1 MKYKIGI
8 PRALLYHKYHF
19 FWEEFLR
26 SLNQEVVV
34 SPETNREIIGRGVNL
49 AVDESCL
56 SLKIYL
62 GHVDY
67 LKDKVDFIFIPRI
80 VSLYKKENLCVKFM
94 ALNDIVRNTFDGLK
108 TLEYTTHVPT
118 FRYDFI
124 GLFSVG
130 WQLTHNPFLI
140 LRAIRRATKTQRE
153 QLQKTLVEQENKLRN
168 KGKSLR
174 ILIVA
179 HPYTT
184 YDAFLG
190 MPIINFLKKQGVEL
204 VFADIVDEKEA
215 RGLSKNISTDLYW
228 TYNKE
233 LVGALEKYRK
243 EVDGIIFIMTFP
255 CGPDSLVIDLCQ
267 NKISDLPIVVLT
279 LDELQ
284 GEAGLKTRLESFVD
298 ILKIRKGKEA
308 K

>member
-26 SLNQEVVV
+26 SLGQEIVV
-34 SPETNREIIGRGVNL
+34 SPETNREIIGHGVNL

-56 SLKIYL
+56 SVKIYL

-67 LKDKVDFIFIPRI
+67 LKDKVDFVFIPRV

-108 TLEYTTHVPT
+108 ILDYTTHVPT
-118 FRYDFI
+118 FRYDSL
-124 GLFSVG
+124 GLFLVG

-140 LRAIRRATKTQRE
+140 LRAIKRAKKVQRD
-153 QLQKTLVEQENKLRN
+153 QQQKALVEQENRLKNR
-168 KGKSLR
+168 SDALR

-190 MPIINFLKKQGVEL
+190 TPIVNFLKKQEVEL
-204 VFADIVDEKEA
+204 VFADVIKEEEA
-215 RGLSKNISTDLYW
+215 RGLSKKISTDLYW
-228 TYNKE
+228 TFNKE

-255 CGPDSLVIDLCQ
+255 CGPDSLVINLCQ
-267 NKISDLPIVVLT
+267 NKINDLPIVVIT

-298 ILKIRKGKEA
+298 ILKIRKGK
-308 K
+308 KIQ

>member
-1 MKYKIGI
+1 MKHKIGI

-26 SLNQEVVV
+26 SLGQEVVV

-56 SLKIYL
+56 SVKIYL

-67 LKDKVDFIFIPRI
+67 LKDKVDFVFIPRV

-94 ALNDIVRNTFDGLK
+94 ALNDIVRNTFDGIK
-108 TLEYTTHVPT
+108 ILEYTTHVPT

-124 GLFSVG
+124 GLFGVG
-130 WQLTHNPFLI
+130 WQLTHNPFLV
-140 LRAIRRATKTQRE
+140 LRAIARAKKTQRQ
-153 QLQKTLVEQENKLRN
+153 QLKRLLLEQEMRL
-168 KGKSLR
+168 KGSDKNLK

-184 YDAFLG
+184 YDSFLG
-190 MPIINFLKKQGVEL
+190 IPITSFLEKQGVEL
-204 VFADIVDEKEA
+204 VFADLADEKET
-215 RGLSKNISTDLYW
+215 RELSKNISTDLYW

-243 EVDGIIFIMTFP
+243 EVAGVIFIMTFP

-267 NKISDLPIVVLT
+267 NKVNDLPIVVIT

-298 ILKIRKGKEA
+298 ILKIRNERGVH
-308 K
+308 